1 MADPA
6 HRARAALTNYN
17 YYIFL
22 FKADPAHR
30 ARAARRA
37 PHGRGPAAPREAA
50 DLGSI
55 SARSR
60 LGLATG
66 DAPPRRCR
74 RRGVRR
80 AGGCRGSSLGR
91 LEDAAFVSLSG
102 VVGGGVGAAAAPQD
116 PAFAAR
122 DRLGGGGAARGR
134 RGGGQG
140 GGALRRGARG
150 AARAAGPPS
159 RPPERGLVCCRRW
172 PSWTSG

>member
-102 VVGGGVGAAAAPQD
+102 GGW
-116 PAFAAR
+116 
-122 DRLGGGGAARGR
+122 RGR
-134 RGGGQG
+134 RGCSTS
-140 GGALRRGARG
+140 RSGARS
-150 AARAAGPPS
+150 S
-159 RPPERGLVCCRRW
+159 RSTRRW
-172 PSWTSG
+172 RRCSRATGGRPRRRRSPKRSARSCSSGWAPLPSA